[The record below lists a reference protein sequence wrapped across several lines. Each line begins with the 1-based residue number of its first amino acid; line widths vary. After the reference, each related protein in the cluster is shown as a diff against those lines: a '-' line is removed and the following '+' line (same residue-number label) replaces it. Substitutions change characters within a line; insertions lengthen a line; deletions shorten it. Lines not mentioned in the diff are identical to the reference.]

1 MRKENVILSDMTGW
15 LKGFDLAKYT
25 WKLRKLPGGWVGL
38 LMVVV
43 TTLSLTSDLAVAGL
57 VQSVLVPR
65 RCFFGTG
72 LVLNYTS
79 TTSSMYPSFNGAP
92 ALIANQA
99 QATSLNNTGLQG
111 IYRKIN
117 NSTDFRADADD
128 YLGSWTCTDE
138 GTLTY
143 ASTYTPDDITAD
155 LQKQGLIYP
164 GTPGREVYSDA
175 ALGTPWQST
184 GNFDHL
190 VIWGSSLADNV
201 TGQIFD
207 MRVSI
212 DLTTSYSDPPEMW
225 SFHCTM
231 NASQAEYILIGMDSM
246 WTTANWAPMLQGN
259 VYDGALTTAYPNS
272 GEIIARL
279 LNTIT
284 MVAGGLDSLQSI
296 PIGSWIDMTQGC
308 LASRTS
314 IPIAITAMF
323 LAITVIA
330 VFVTKLWI
338 FLTLWLLWAR
348 RSHKI
353 PKHAKRQISQAPND
367 LVDWMTHAVRESAT
381 GGGVKMGQ
389 IKTWMWG
396 RDGEGYGLYG
406 PGGAASGI
414 LVNDVGLSN
423 MDVSQH
429 KGDVKFQTME
439 L

>member
-1 MRKENVILSDMTGW
+1 
-15 LKGFDLAKYT
+15 
-25 WKLRKLPGGWVGL
+25 
-38 LMVVV
+38 
-43 TTLSLTSDLAVAGL
+43 
-57 VQSVLVPR
+57 
-65 RCFFGTG
+65 
-72 LVLNYTS
+72 
-79 TTSSMYPSFNGAP
+79 
-92 ALIANQA
+92 
-99 QATSLNNTGLQG
+99 
-111 IYRKIN
+111 
-117 NSTDFRADADD
+117 
-128 YLGSWTCTDE
+128 
-138 GTLTY
+138 
-143 ASTYTPDDITAD
+143 
-155 LQKQGLIYP
+155 
-164 GTPGREVYSDA
+164 
-175 ALGTPWQST
+175 
-184 GNFDHL
+184 
-190 VIWGSSLADNV
+190 
-201 TGQIFD
+201 
-207 MRVSI
+207 
-212 DLTTSYSDPPEMW
+212 
-225 SFHCTM
+225 
-231 NASQAEYILIGMDSM
+231 
-246 WTTANWAPMLQGN
+246 
-259 VYDGALTTAYPNS
+259 
-272 GEIIARL
+272 
-279 LNTIT
+279 
-284 MVAGGLDSLQSI
+284 
-296 PIGSWIDMTQGC
+296 MTQGC
-308 LASRTS
+308 LASGTS